1 MKKRTIIAA
10 AVGLAAVTAALTGCS
25 SQADRASYDL
35 SKEADSFK
43 ISRQIVFHDDITN
56 TYIAKVDG
64 LCSLGNDDSAGERTV
79 TCKIGADKYVKEI
92 FQMGKNTSVSSIQ
105 TQPSDVDPYHYD
117 VIFAPES
124 VVPHVEL
131 QTSH

>member
-1 MKKRTIIAA
+1 MRKRTMIAA
-10 AVGLAAVTAALTGCS
+10 TVALAAGLVALTGCS

-35 SKEADSFK
+35 SKEADSFQ
-43 ISRQIVFHDDITN
+43 ISRQIVFHDDITDTN
-56 TYIAKVDG
+56 IAKVDG
-64 LCSLGNDDSAGERTV
+64 RCSLGNDDSAGERTV
-79 TCKIGADKYVKEI
+79 TCKIGPDKFVKEI

-105 TQPSDVDPYHYD
+105 TEPSTVDPYHYD

-124 VVPHVEL
+124 VVPHIEV